1 MWPVRTRRLPG
12 CENRRVV
19 PASIHDFFTASASV
33 AGALI
38 GLLFVAISVSAAR
51 LAQDRAD
58 AQVHRIRAS
67 AALTAFVN
75 ALAVSLFALVPGHK
89 IGPTAVVVSAG
100 GLTFVLASL
109 LSLIRLHQVR
119 WDIARDA
126 VFLLGLVVTF
136 VFQLVEGVLVS
147 AQPDN
152 PGDVNTIA
160 ILVIFCFLI
169 GIARSWELVGGPKI
183 GLGHEVTALVRSHQ
197 PGARPGPRGDA
208 AGPRGDQPGAAGAA
222 GPRGNQPGEEA
233 SDAGEPGASQP
244 AAGETA
250 AGETAASEPGAGQPP
265 S

>member
-1 MWPVRTRRLPG
+1 
-12 CENRRVV
+12 
-19 PASIHDFFTASASV
+19 
-33 AGALI
+33 
-38 GLLFVAISVSAAR
+38 
-51 LAQDRAD
+51 
-58 AQVHRIRAS
+58 
-67 AALTAFVN
+67 
-75 ALAVSLFALVPGHK
+75 
-89 IGPTAVVVSAG
+89 VVVSAV

-109 LSLIRLHQVR
+109 LSLNRLHQVR
-119 WDIARDA
+119 WGNARDA

-183 GLGHEVTALVRSHQ
+183 GLRHEVTALVRSHQ
-197 PGARPGPRGDA
+197 PGA
-208 AGPRGDQPGAAGAA
+208 AGPRGDAA

-250 AGETAASEPGAGQPP
+250 ASEPGAGQPP